1 VPWGGFFFFAEQTSM
16 TPTVS
21 QPKSSPT
28 GEQPDAPPSATGKPW
43 EMQPGEPN
51 VWYDRFWTFL
61 MLGAGRTIEECYRE
75 RTEQG
80 ERLKGDRATGY
91 WYRMAREY
99 RWEDRAVAYDK
110 ARREDLQAREEERR
124 IQERERRRRMVSDVL
139 EGCYTALKAANLGA
153 MEEADARR
161 ALPTLRALF
170 HDAIQAFRLEMG
182 EPTSIDQVKE
192 ESALAITADDL
203 AKAQQDLM
211 QMYGVLPVWKGGAG
225 GAGPDAAAPVATD
238 GTSLGGPS

>member
-1 VPWGGFFFFAEQTSM
+1 MAQA
-16 TPTVS
+16 VS
-21 QPKSSPT
+21 DYPGTT
-28 GEQPDAPPSATGKPW
+28 GEQVNGPQAAAAKPW

-75 RTEQG
+75 RTGQG

-99 RWEDRAVAYDK
+99 KWEERANAYDK
-110 ARREDLQAREEERR
+110 SRRDDLQAQEEERR

-139 EGCYTALKAANLGA
+139 ESCFTAIKSANLGA
-153 MEEADARR
+153 MQESDARR

-182 EPTSIDQVKE
+182 EPTSIDQVKD

-203 AKAQQDLM
+203 ARAQQDLI
-211 QMYGVLPVWKGGAG
+211 QMYGSLPAWKGGAS
-225 GAGPDAAAPVATD
+225 GAASGAATVAQ
-238 GTSLGGPS
+238 GERQISGSPE